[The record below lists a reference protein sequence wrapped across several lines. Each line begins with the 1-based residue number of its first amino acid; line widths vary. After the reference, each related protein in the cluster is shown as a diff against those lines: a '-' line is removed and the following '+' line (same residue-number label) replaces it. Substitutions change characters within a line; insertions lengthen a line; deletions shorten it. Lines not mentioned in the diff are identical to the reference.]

1 MNNTNTLD
9 YKKYTTVSNVVLYSK
24 KHNCVKVSFDKYDE
38 KFYTFSIEQ
47 FMEINF
53 FPFKFQK
60 DSEDEYPYYLRNNK
74 KNSIIGFLYGFTFN
88 NLKVTFKNGDKND
101 LRWRNIIFS
110 NHNYYDKIKDKFK
123 IKRYIN
129 GHSKKGGSNALSVI
143 NPIWVTDDNKYI
155 MYCGND
161 KHIIFCKKTYDILRN
176 YEKENNKKISLGI
189 NSLGY
194 AITGDKIYLQQIFKE
209 YFEKNNIKYK
219 YYINGNRSD
228 NQYNNFFLSEKTE
241 LDLLPEI
248 YHNDFLQYYD
258 GNNLIIKDFIE
269 GKYSERWG
277 CNINYKIVVF
287 DKKIKEEYVLFNINP
302 KTFTK
307 ISCETLELLDEN
319 NNSWYLHKN
328 GYVAGRVKSL
338 KKTLFLHQLIT
349 NCYGNGQGIKN
360 ISVDHINRDKLDNRI
375 SNLRIV
381 DFETQHSNASG
392 IAPGTK
398 RNRKR
403 TAQDLPD
410 GLTQEMMPKYIYFAN
425 ETIKRKDGTLYK
437 REFFRIEKHP
447 SLEKKCWSSSK
458 SNKLTILEK
467 LEQAKKKLNELDG
480 ETVETSQ
487 TTQIPEYEL
496 PRYITMK
503 KKPND
508 KIQLIYDR
516 KLNGKRQG
524 MRLTIK
530 NISEKNLDEEV
541 KKFQEAI
548 EEKYS

>member
-269 GKYSERWG
+269 GKYSERWD

-287 DKKIKEEYVLFNINP
+287 DKKNKEEYVLFNINP

-360 ISVDHINRDKLDNRI
+360 ISVDHINRDKLDNRL

-381 DFETQHSNASG
+381 DQSTQNQNRGKKKRPKNAQPLPEELG
-392 IAPGTK
+392 NIKLPIYVTYNKEKMTKTNGT
-398 RNRKR
+398 
-403 TAQDLPD
+403 
-410 GLTQEMMPKYIYFAN
+410 IYY
-425 ETIKRKDGTLYK
+425 RD
-437 REFFRIEKHP
+437 FFRIEKHP
-447 SLEKKCWSSSK
+447 KLEKTWSSSK
-458 SNKLTILEK
+458 SVKIDINEK
-467 LEQAKKKLNELDG
+467 LDMTKKKLYDLENNIEEEKENKLPKFIY
-480 ETVETSQ
+480 ETIDKRTN
-487 TTQIPEYEL
+487 
-496 PRYITMK
+496 K
-503 KKPND
+503 KA
-508 KIQLIYDR
+508 LVYDR
-516 KLNGKRQG
+516 KNHDTNKREN
-524 MRLTIK
+524 MKFTMKTNLSLEENLEIFRERVMNK
-530 NISEKNLDEEV
+530 YNIR
-541 KKFQEAI
+541 I
-548 EEKYS
+548 

>member
-1 MNNTNTLD
+1 MNNTNTLG
-9 YKKYTTVSNVVLYSK
+9 YKKYTTVNNVVLYSK
-24 KHNCVKVSFDKYDE
+24 KLNCVKISFDKYDE

-47 FMEINF
+47 FMEMNF

-88 NLKVTFKNGDKND
+88 DLKVTFKNGDEKD
-101 LRWRNIIFS
+101 LRRRNIIFS

-161 KHIIFCKKTYDILRN
+161 KHIILCKKTYNILKN
-176 YEKENNKKISLGI
+176 YEKENNIKISLGI
-189 NSLGY
+189 NSSGY
-194 AITGDKIYLQQIFKE
+194 VITGDKTYLQQIFKQ
-209 YFEKNNIKYK
+209 YFEENNIKYK

-228 NQYNNFFLSEKTE
+228 NQYNNFFISEKTE

-248 YHNDFLQYYD
+248 YHNDFLKYNN
-258 GNNLIIKDFIE
+258 NNLIIKKFIE
-269 GKYSERWG
+269 GKYSERWE

-287 DKKIKEEYVLFNINP
+287 DKKNKEEYVLFNINP

-307 ISCETLELLDEN
+307 ISCETLKLLGEN
-319 NNSWYLHKN
+319 NNSWYLNKN
-328 GYVAGRVKSL
+328 GYVGGRIKSL
-338 KKTLFLHQLIT
+338 KKTLFLHQWIT

-375 SNLRIV
+375 SNLRVV
-381 DFETQHSNASG
+381 DFETQHSNVSG
-392 IAPGTK
+392 IIPGTK
-398 RNRKR
+398 RNRQR

-410 GLTQEMMPKYIYFAN
+410 GLTQDMMPKYVYYAN
-425 ETIKRKDGTLYK
+425 ETVKRNDGTEYK
-437 REFFRIEKHP
+437 RDFFRIEKHP
-447 SLEKKCWSSSK
+447 KLTKKCWSSSK
-458 SNKLTILEK
+458 SIKISILKK
-467 LEQAKKKLNELDG
+467 LEQTKEKLKELDD
-480 ETVETSQ
+480 EIEIIQES
-487 TTQIPEYEL
+487 EYKL
-496 PRYITMK
+496 PKYISK
-503 KKPND
+503 KDKPND

-516 KLNGKRQG
+516 KINGKRQG

-530 NISEKNLDEEV
+530 NISGKNLQEEV
-541 KKFQEAI
+541 IKFQEAI
-548 EEKYS
+548 NERYS